1 MVATCG
7 YLALSILLALLSS
20 KLMKLIHL
28 PNVTGYLIAGLLVGP
43 YCLGLLPQ
51 SAVSDFGII
60 SEVALGLIAFSI
72 GAEFRLSYLKRVG
85 KGPVVIAITE
95 SIGAA
100 IFVSL
105 VLLAFGCTLSFAL
118 ALGAIAAATAP
129 AATLMVVR
137 QYKAKGPVTEMLL
150 PVVALDDATTLIWY
164 GLAIAVAKAV
174 ETPGDSL
181 LWTILN
187 PLIELT
193 GAIALGAVAGLLCHW
208 LTKWFTGRGN
218 RLSVCLGL
226 VLGCIFFCDWLG
238 WSTLLCCMMLG
249 AVFANLSSVSDK
261 VFEQVDRFT
270 PPVFM
275 LFFFVSGASLNIG
288 LLPSLG
294 LLGVVYVVSRVVGKW
309 LGTLIGARICRAA
322 PNVSKYLGITLLP
335 QAGVAIGLASVV
347 LADLPD
353 CGQEIQT
360 IVLCAT
366 VIYELFGP
374 VATKLALMKAGEIQ
388 KDAPSSGTPA
398 GGESAAG

>member
-1 MVATCG
+1 MVETCG

-20 KLMKLIHL
+20 KLMKLLRL
-28 PNVTGYLIAGLLVGP
+28 PNVTGYLVAGLIVGP
-43 YCLGLLPQ
+43 YCLGILPQ
-51 SAVSDFGII
+51 SAVSQFGII

-100 IFVSL
+100 VFVAAI
-105 VLLAFGCTLSFAL
+105 LLLFGCSASFAL

-137 QYKAKGPVTEMLL
+137 QYKARGPVTEMLL
-150 PVVALDDATTLIWY
+150 PVVALDDATTLVWY
-164 GLAIAVAKAV
+164 GLSVAVAKAI
-174 ETPGDSL
+174 EAPGDSL

-187 PLIELT
+187 PVLELL

-218 RLSVCLGL
+218 RLSVCLG
-226 VLGCIFFCDWLG
+226 VTLGCIFFCDWLG

-249 AVFANLSSVSDK
+249 AVFANLSSVSDA

-294 LLGVVYVVSRVVGKW
+294 LLGAVYVISRIIGKW
-309 LGTLIGARICRAA
+309 LGTLIGAKLCHAA

-347 LADLPD
+347 LSDLPD
-353 CGQEIQT
+353 CGAEIQT

-374 VATKLALMKAGEIQ
+374 VATKLALIKAGEIG
-388 KDAPSSGTPA
+388 KTPA
-398 GGESAAG
+398 PASVPAAK